1 MAVLSSTLTTIAD
14 NYSRLSIGCDLWWE
28 GAGLWGSM
36 GSSGMGVWGHEQDV
50 IWVERWQSSRQSQ
63 LDIPTWTVL
72 ASAECLDS
80 DYNSDFLHRHR
91 WWVLSAVQS
100 TFIPWIRLYALNMFL
115 VLTKFYSVC
124 KFRALNVLFC
134 FWVLCGIFCYYKITK
149 INYGNNQFCWVGWKD
164 CPEVSVLLWT
174 RVWSRY
180 WPGAV
185 VKERG

>member
-14 NYSRLSIGCDLWWE
+14 NYSWLSIGCDLWWE

-50 IWVERWQSSRQSQ
+50 IWVERWQLSRQSQ
-63 LDIPTWTVL
+63 FDIHTWTVL

-100 TFIPWIRLYALNMFL
+100 TFIPWIRLYALNMFS
-115 VLTKFYSVC
+115 VLTKFYSV
-124 KFRALNVLFC
+124 FVRFVLWMSYSAFE
-134 FWVLCGIFCYYKITK
+134 FYAVYSVIVRSLRLIMGIISFVELVGKIVRR
-149 INYGNNQFCWVGWKD
+149 YQSYCELVFG
-164 CPEVSVLLWT
+164 PEIDLGL
-174 RVWSRY
+174 
-180 WPGAV
+180 
-185 VKERG
+185 